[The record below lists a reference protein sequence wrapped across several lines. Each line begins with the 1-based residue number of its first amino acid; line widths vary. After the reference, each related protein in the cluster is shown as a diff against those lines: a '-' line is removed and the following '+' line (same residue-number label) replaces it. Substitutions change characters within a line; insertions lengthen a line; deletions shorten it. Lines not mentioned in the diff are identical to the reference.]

1 MRHTPPSSS
10 HISVHSFQ
18 SSAPPSLSNVH
29 AFRGTIIPP
38 YISVNRSISTL
49 LSPAARRRWGI
60 LYLLVTCDILC
71 TIALRRRCLINNS
84 FRPAP
89 STARV
94 CGSARIP
101 PGRSGREAPGFPG
114 SCGPPAAPLGDDQ
127 CRGILLILFLLIS
140 SAGRTRTGRDAPL
153 FLLCGN
159 LRSAWRRGSRRL
171 SGFSGLLPCDVFFF
185 FSVPVSGKP
194 CLNNQ
199 CSSFSPVLFVMS
211 NASICLISSLFSSSV
226 RG

>member
-10 HISVHSFQ
+10 HISVHSLQ

-38 YISVNRSISTL
+38 YISVNRSISAL

-101 PGRSGREAPGFPG
+101 PGRSGRGVLWSPG
-114 SCGPPAAPLGDDQ
+114 SYGLPAAPLGDDQ
-127 CRGILLILFLLIS
+127 CRGILLIPFLPIDP
-140 SAGRTRTGRDAPL
+140 AGRIHIGRDAPL
-153 FLLCGN
+153 SPLFGS
-159 LRSAWRRGSRRL
+159 LRPVWRRGSIRL
-171 SGFSGLLPCDVFFF
+171 SCFSGWLPCGVFSS

-199 CSSFSPVLFVMS
+199 CSSFSPVLFMMS
-211 NASICLISSLFSSSV
+211 NASRYPISLLFSSSV
-226 RG
+226 LG